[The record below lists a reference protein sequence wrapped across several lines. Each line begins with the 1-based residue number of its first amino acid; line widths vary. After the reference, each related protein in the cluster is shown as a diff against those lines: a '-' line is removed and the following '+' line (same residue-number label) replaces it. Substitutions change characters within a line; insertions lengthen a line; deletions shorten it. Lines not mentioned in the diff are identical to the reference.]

1 VLLVYEQNIKMDV
14 EQNIKMDVEQNIKMD
29 VEGVGWFRLGSSD
42 RLS

>member
-1 VLLVYEQNIKMDV
+1 VLLVY